1 MEFKHEVIFCIV
13 NAGFSEAVMDAA
25 REVGARGGTVLH
37 ASGTANS
44 DAEKIFGI
52 TIQPEKDVVMILVS
66 CEIRDKVLHALYEN
80 VGLKTEGQG
89 IAFALPVQDV
99 VGLTNFTSAENP
111 TTTSPKQPTEQTDTK
126 Q

>member
-37 ASGTANS
+37 ASGTANI

-66 CEIRDKVLHALYEN
+66 SDIRDKVLHALYDS
-80 VGLKTEGQG
+80 VGLKTEGKG

-99 VGLTNFTSAENP
+99 VGLTNFTPVEKPTQTPAE
-111 TTTSPKQPTEQTDTK
+111 PTEPQE
-126 Q
+126 

>member
-66 CEIRDKVLHALYEN
+66 SEIRDKVLHALYDS
-80 VGLKTEGQG
+80 VGLKTEGKG

-99 VGLTNFTSAENP
+99 VGLTNFTPVEKP
-111 TTTSPKQPTEQTDTK
+111 TTPAEQPTEPTDE
-126 Q
+126 QQ

>member
-37 ASGTANS
+37 ASGTANT

-66 CEIRDKVLHALYEN
+66 SEIRDKVLHALYESA
-80 VGLKTEGQG
+80 GLKTEGQG

-99 VGLTNFTSAENP
+99 VGLTTFTPVEKPPQKP
-111 TTTSPKQPTEQTDTK
+111 TQPTEPQE
-126 Q
+126 

>member
-66 CEIRDKVLHALYEN
+66 SEIRDKVLHALYDS
-80 VGLKTEGQG
+80 VGLKTEGKG

-99 VGLTNFTSAENP
+99 VGLTNFTPVEKP
-111 TTTSPKQPTEQTDTK
+111 TTPAEQPTDPTDA
-126 Q
+126 QQ

>member
-37 ASGTANS
+37 ASGTANT

-66 CEIRDKVLHALYEN
+66 SEIRDKVLSALYREM
-80 VGLKTEGQG
+80 GMGKPAQG
-89 IAFALPVQDV
+89 IAFSLPVSDV
-99 VGLTNFTSAENP
+99 TGLVKESAQNE
-111 TTTSPKQPTEQTDTK
+111 E
-126 Q
+126 

>member
-37 ASGTANS
+37 ASGTANT

-66 CEIRDKVLHALYEN
+66 SEIRDKVLHALYESA
-80 VGLKTEGQG
+80 GLKTEGQG

-99 VGLTNFTSAENP
+99 VGLTTFTPVEKP
-111 TTTSPKQPTEQTDTK
+111 TKTTTQPTDT
-126 Q
+126 QE

>member
-13 NAGFSEAVMDAA
+13 NAGFSEAVMDTA

-66 CEIRDKVLHALYEN
+66 SEIRDRVLHALYDS
-80 VGLKTEGQG
+80 VGLKTEGKG

-99 VGLTNFTSAENP
+99 VGLTNFTPVEKP
-111 TTTSPKQPTEQTDTK
+111 TTPAEQPTEPTDA
-126 Q
+126 QQ

>member
-37 ASGTANS
+37 ASGTANT

-66 CEIRDKVLHALYEN
+66 SDIRDKVLHALYESA
-80 VGLKTEGQG
+80 GLKTEGQG

-99 VGLTNFTSAENP
+99 VGLTTFTPVEKP
-111 TTTSPKQPTEQTDTK
+111 TKATTQPTDT
-126 Q
+126 QE